1 MRSSFMGL
9 ETARRGMFAQQTALY
24 VTGNNIA
31 NANTL
36 GYSRQRV
43 NFTQSLTYPGVG
55 LNRPQLPGQMGTGVA
70 ADSIQRIRDEFIDSR
85 YRGENNKLGYF
96 GTKANTLSRMEDILN
111 EPTEEGL
118 AASLSAFWNS
128 LQTLGS
134 SPNESGARESVIA
147 QGNALADTF
156 NYLSTS
162 LEAVME
168 DLKLSA
174 KTNADTINSIANQ
187 INELNRQISQV
198 EPHGDLPNKLYD
210 ERDKLVDELSSLIN
224 IKVTK
229 EKNGGLASPLS
240 EGIYKIEILGTS
252 GNSLGV
258 LVDKGTLTA
267 GPNKVTVSEDFK
279 SVTIGN
285 QVSTDLEDLS
295 MGELKANLEALTDK
309 YPSMIEKLDK
319 IAYALVKEFNSIHQS
334 GSDLNGDGGGPF
346 FNDLAQYEGAAKA
359 ISMSIT
365 DPAKVAAAASGASEG
380 NGDNAFSLADIM
392 NKNFSD
398 FSTDT
403 SFIGTTGNIQS
414 FYAGVIASLGVE
426 TKESNVLTN
435 NTLTL
440 LDSVDSQRQSISSV
454 SLDEEMTDMIK
465 FQHAYNASARN
476 ITMIDEML
484 DKIING
490 MGHVGR

>member
-1 MRSSFMGL
+1 MRSTFMGL

-31 NANTL
+31 NANTE

-43 NFTQSLTYPGVG
+43 NFTQTQTYPGVG
-55 LNRPQLPGQMGTGVA
+55 LNRPQIPGQMGTGVA
-70 ADSIQRIRDEFIDSR
+70 AGSIQRIRDEFIDSR
-85 YRGENNKLGYF
+85 YRGENNKLGYYS
-96 GTKANTLSRMEDILN
+96 TKSDALSRMEDILN

-156 NYLSTS
+156 NYMSTS
-162 LEAVME
+162 LETIME
-168 DLKLSA
+168 DLKLSVKA
-174 KTNADTINSIANQ
+174 NIDTINSIANQ
-187 INELNRQISQV
+187 INELNRQISEV

-210 ERDKLVDELSSLIN
+210 ERDILVDQLSGLVN
-224 IKVTK
+224 IKVTE
-229 EKNGGLASPLS
+229 EKSGGHASTLA
-240 EGIYKIEILGTS
+240 EGVYKIEILGAS

-258 LVDKGTLTA
+258 LVDKSTIAT
-267 GPNKVTVSEDFK
+267 GPNNVSFSSDYKNVNFN
-279 SVTIGN
+279 SA
-285 QVSTDLEDLS
+285 QVPLS
-295 MGELKANLEALTDK
+295 DISLGELKANMEALTDK
-309 YPSMIEKLDK
+309 YPAMIENLDNL
-319 IAYALVKEFNSIHQS
+319 AYTLVKEFNKVHRT
-334 GSDLNGDGGGPF
+334 GDDLNGDQGLDF
-346 FNDLAQYEGAAKA
+346 FKDLNTSTGAAKA
-359 ISMSIT
+359 ISVEIS
-365 DPAKVAAAASGASEG
+365 DPVKIAAAADGAAAG
-380 NGDNAFSLADIM
+380 NGDNAYSLAAIM
-392 NKNFSD
+392 TKNLSD
-398 FSTDT
+398 FTT
-403 SFIGTTGNIQS
+403 SAIGTTGNIQS

-440 LDSVDSQRQSISSV
+440 LDSVNTQRQSVSSV

-465 FQHAYNASARN
+465 YQHAYNASARN

-490 MGHVGR
+490 MGVVGR